1 MERHEARVK
10 ILMENPKIGHYFRAL
25 MLQWEKNNEPPPSLF
40 LEGESSIISVQQA
53 EKERRMRDMARRGD
67 NRAVMD
73 LDEESYFNED
83 EDEEPINDGSLTATK
98 TTYRRSNDNGQEND
112 IKETAPDIQQPQMAS
127 IDQDDLPTLELLP
140 QKRKKRELDED
151 EKDDEDG
158 MMGRLAKRKSISHTE
173 DVNDTGG
180 GFIKEEETIEDDQT
194 IKPSSKRMTINL
206 TPNSEKMVKKD
217 VD

>member
-10 ILMENPKIGHYFRAL
+10 VLMENPKIGHYFRAL

-98 TTYRRSNDNGQEND
+98 TTYRRSNDNGQEKD
-112 IKETAPDIQQPQMAS
+112 IKDTVTDIQQPQIAS
-127 IDQDDLPTLELLP
+127 IDQDDLPTLEVLP
-140 QKRKKRELDED
+140 QKRKKRELDDD

-180 GFIKEEETIEDDQT
+180 GFIKEEETIEDDQIT
-194 IKPSSKRMTINL
+194 KPPSKRMTINL